1 MNVATIKKDLRQL
14 KKTIHIIEAQR
25 EAQERY
31 EKRIEALSR
40 LAPTE
45 KIKEQ
50 IETTRKIMS
59 LMDVD
64 RYIDEASQLEEKYI
78 GAINTL
84 DPIEKT
90 IITESFL
97 NGKPYWKI
105 GLSLGYS
112 EEGVRK
118 KIDKIMRQLLKH
130 LN

>member
-25 EAQERY
+25 EARERY

-50 IETTRKIMS
+50 IETTKKIIS

-78 GAINTL
+78 NAINTL
-84 DPIEKT
+84 SPIDKT

-112 EEGVRK
+112 EEGIRK
-118 KIDKIMRQLLKH
+118 KIDKILRQLLQFFS
-130 LN
+130 